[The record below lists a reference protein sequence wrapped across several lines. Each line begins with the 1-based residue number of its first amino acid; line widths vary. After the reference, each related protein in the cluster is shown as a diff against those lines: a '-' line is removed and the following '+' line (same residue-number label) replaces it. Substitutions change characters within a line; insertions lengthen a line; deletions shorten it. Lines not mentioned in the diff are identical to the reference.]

1 MKKSVLFS
9 FFMLSILLAWCENYN
24 NFTTYEEKTTWCEK
38 WILSHWTSDVKF
50 ERKGSEKSWNMIV
63 ITWIQHDN
71 DWSTNQE
78 IKCEFNENGKLL
90 WIKSSTLIN

>member
-9 FFMLSILLAWCENYN
+9 FFMLSTLLAWCENYN

-38 WILSHWTSDVKF
+38 WILSHGTSNVKF
-50 ERKGSEKSWNMIV
+50 ERKGSEKSWNITV
-63 ITWIQHDN
+63 ITWIQYSYG
-71 DWSTNQE
+71 WSTNQE

-90 WIKSSTLIN
+90 WIKSSTLSD